1 LRFSLDGDVIEKE
14 PRSFD
19 FKFLPIP
26 WIVTKE
32 KLGEIERL
40 VKSTKELRSKDVKKL
55 IKNAKKELKERRY
68 GSCYET
74 LSKTLNTLRSLQLI
88 IELPKKVHLGE
99 GFTIGVSYKN
109 VVDNVVENLK
119 VDLSDLKKYFDI
131 SQDVLEFPP
140 IKRGMSVS
148 EEVNATPKYE
158 GLFRIEIKSESN
170 IGEVKKEF
178 YIKVVKRKM
187 PFRLFKSREKKE
199 EEDSLLDILK

>member
-1 LRFSLDGDVIEKE
+1 
-14 PRSFD
+14 
-19 FKFLPIP
+19 
-26 WIVTKE
+26 
-32 KLGEIERL
+32 
-40 VKSTKELRSKDVKKL
+40 
-55 IKNAKKELKERRY
+55 
-68 GSCYET
+68 
-74 LSKTLNTLRSLQLI
+74 LI